1 MGERHDG
8 RMDVSR
14 VVTFG
19 AGLLAGAALGTLVHA
34 RCVPAPADES
44 STAEPSPTRSS
55 EPLGDQSAESA
66 DSLMCSMC
74 HTSLPSSSFTVKQA
88 KRKPHV
94 RKCRPCVDTYQ
105 KPTRAPTAAKAP
117 SAAPIAAAAVDT
129 SIDSPHDPLRLARKA
144 ETVLRGRT
152 DRVLLVLEN
161 CTADYNHVA
170 VLRTCESMGV
180 QHVWLVKSPELEAV
194 PKSKFQRGFG
204 RRADYDP
211 LLGLD
216 RARLYASHLDVRTFD
231 TTAQCIEALRQDGRE
246 IWATDLRQSATVLDA
261 HELSGLVPERLAI
274 VVGQEC
280 LGVTEEMLDEADRC
294 VYLPM
299 SGFTES
305 YNLGVATGL
314 VLQRLLDAYS
324 ALYPNEML
332 PSDEL
337 NRLRC
342 KWYSELA
349 RSDVQRKQFEQ
360 IASMGGAEPFEDPR
374 RPPEHRDQCIA
385 SRQSRKLKKTGNN
398 TE

>member
-1 MGERHDG
+1 
-8 RMDVSR
+8 MDVSR

-34 RCVPAPADES
+34 RCAPKPALPDES
-44 STAEPSPTRSS
+44 PTAEPSPTLSS
-55 EPLGDQSAESA
+55 EPPCDQSAESA
-66 DSLMCSMC
+66 ELLMCSMC
-74 HTSLPSSSFTVKQA
+74 HINLPSSLFTVKQA

-105 KPTRAPTAAKAP
+105 KPTWAPTAAKAP
-117 SAAPIAAAAVDT
+117 SAAPIGSDAAPAPVGT
-129 SIDSPHDPLRLARKA
+129 SVDSPHDPLRLARKA

-180 QHVWLVKSPELEAV
+180 QHVWLVKSPQLEAV

-374 RPPEHRDQCIA
+374 RPPEHRENSIA
-385 SRQSRKLKKTGNN
+385 SRQSRKLKKTGKN